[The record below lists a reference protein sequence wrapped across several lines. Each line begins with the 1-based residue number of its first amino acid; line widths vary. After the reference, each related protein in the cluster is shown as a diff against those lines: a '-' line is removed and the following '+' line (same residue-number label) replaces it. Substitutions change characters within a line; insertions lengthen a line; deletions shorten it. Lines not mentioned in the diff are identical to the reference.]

1 MKKIFLFLT
10 AAALMAVG
18 CNKSE
23 FRVDLPEGK
32 NSDELTIRPMSSKMT
47 KAGELAGIS
56 MPNTYGIYAAAT
68 QRNAGGII
76 ENASFFSAPFEQ
88 LFGTNEADPSGIG
101 TSSAAA
107 DSRLWHAGTFAASA
121 FSPVPMYWPIGGVK
135 LDFLAYALPMAEHQ
149 ETGLNT
155 GVWSA
160 TWDNAATDAASQ
172 VSFYDVNTYANQID
186 VLYAVANGQTNS
198 ANGGPDNSTAMA
210 FKHAQ
215 SLLIF
220 NIKVNEAASG
230 VLTVN
235 DIEFINDER
244 LAALQQEQYSGT
256 DPGALTDIQTTL
268 KSIGDFS
275 VNNARND
282 VVAGWSNLASSSANY
297 RMPVGA
303 HAEWAAANA
312 SYVADHAAWQ
322 LKKDA
327 HDAWQAKAQTYSA
340 WEQKKLDDDY
350 ANMNP
355 EDKAAWDTA
364 NPEPENPGMEP
375 EAPGVEPQPA
385 GDEPAAD
392 GVSNSNSVVLAQT
405 DADLFQDYGLPIIYH
420 VDGTTPE
427 YAQLGETL
435 MIPQQEKVNFVIKYT
450 LNGKTMYFKYND
462 LRGVWESGKK
472 YIYNLDITMNE
483 IVISES
489 VDDWTAAP
497 VNVPIM

>member
-1 MKKIFLFLT
+1 MRKTFLFLT
-10 AAALMAVG
+10 AVALMAVG

-23 FRVDLPEGK
+23 LRVDLPEGS
-32 NSDELTIRPMSSKMT
+32 NGDELTIRPMSSKMT
-47 KAGELAGIS
+47 KAGELTGIS

-68 QRNAGGII
+68 QRSAGGII
-76 ENASFFSAPFEQ
+76 ENASFFSAPYEQ

-172 VSFYDVNTYANQID
+172 VTFNDVNTYANQID

-268 KSIGDFS
+268 KTIGDFS

-282 VVAGWSNLASSSANY
+282 VVAGWSNLASRADNY
-297 RMPVGA
+297 RMPLGDQ
-303 HAEWAAANA
+303 AEV
-312 SYVADHAAWQ
+312 S
-322 LKKDA
+322 
-327 HDAWQAKAQTYSA
+327 SA
-340 WEQKKLDDDY
+340 
-350 ANMNP
+350 
-355 EDKAAWDTA
+355 
-364 NPEPENPGMEP
+364 
-375 EAPGVEPQPA
+375 
-385 GDEPAAD
+385 
-392 GVSNSNSVVLAQT
+392 NSVVLAQA
-405 DADLFQDYGLPIIYH
+405 DADLFQDYGTPVIYH

-435 MIPQQEKVNFVIKYT
+435 MIPQQDKVNFVIKYT
-450 LNGKTMYFKYND
+450 LNGKIMYLKYND

-483 IVISES
+483 IVVTEAVS
-489 VDDWTAAP
+489 DWASAP
-497 VNVPIM
+497 VNVPVN

>member
-1 MKKIFLFLT
+1 MKKAFLFLT
-10 AAALMAVG
+10 AVALMAVG

-23 FRVDLPEGK
+23 LRVDLPEGR
-32 NSDELTIRPMSSKMT
+32 NGDELTIRPMSSKMT
-47 KAGELAGIS
+47 KAGELTGIS

-68 QRNAGGII
+68 QRSAGGII
-76 ENASFFSAPFEQ
+76 ENASFFSAPYEQ

-172 VSFYDVNTYANQID
+172 VTFNDVNTYANQID

-268 KSIGDFS
+268 KTIGDFS

-303 HAEWAAANA
+303 HAEWA
-312 SYVADHAAWQ
+312 
-322 LKKDA
+322 
-327 HDAWQAKAQTYSA
+327 QTYSA

-355 EDKAAWDTA
+355 EDMAAWDIA
-364 NPEPENPGMEP
+364 NPAPE
-375 EAPGVEPQPA
+375 
-385 GDEPAAD
+385 EPAAD
-392 GVSNSNSVVLAQT
+392 VVSSANSVVLAQT

-435 MIPQQEKVNFVIKYT
+435 MIPQQDKVNFVIKYT